1 MADTSRLGTILIVA
15 VICVGALLLVSAAI
29 PAWQE
34 YQRAAGPGGELPLSP
49 SSGIS
54 GKDPVSPLGP
64 SSPSSGIS
72 GKDPVSP
79 LSPSSPSSGIS
90 GKDPVSPLSPSS
102 PSSGISGKDPVSPL
116 GPSSPS
122 ADAPS
127 SSGPAALSA
136 PAAGDPILGTWSG
149 TKSVTLFFVSANG
162 NAVATFRDD
171 YSGEISGEV
180 HGAGMDEV
188 FSGGFVWQNNG
199 GGRYTGVVGENS
211 VDFTLQGDTLSM
223 VVNPKKLG
231 VNDLLDLDIPVEMH
245 RV

>member
-54 GKDPVSPLGP
+54 GKDPVSP
-64 SSPSSGIS
+64 S
-72 GKDPVSP
+72 
-79 LSPSSPSSGIS
+79 
-90 GKDPVSPLSPSS
+90 
-102 PSSGISGKDPVSPL
+102 

-127 SSGPAALSA
+127 SSGPAAPSA

-149 TKSVTLFFVSANG
+149 TKSISLLFVSANG
-162 NAVATFRDD
+162 YATATFRDD

>member
-1 MADTSRLGTILIVA
+1 MADASRLGTILIVA

-54 GKDPVSPLGP
+54 GKDPVFPL
-64 SSPSSGIS
+64 
-72 GKDPVSP
+72 D
-79 LSPSSPSSGIS
+79 PSSPSSGIS

-171 YSGEISGEV
+171 YSG
-180 HGAGMDEV
+180 
-188 FSGGFVWQNNG
+188 
-199 GGRYTGVVGENS
+199 
-211 VDFTLQGDTLSM
+211 
-223 VVNPKKLG
+223 
-231 VNDLLDLDIPVEMH
+231 
-245 RV
+245 

>member
-79 LSPSSPSSGIS
+79 LSPSSGIS

>member
-1 MADTSRLGTILIVA
+1 MADTSRLETILIVA
-15 VICVGALLLVSAAI
+15 VICVGVLLLVFAAI

-34 YQRAAGPGGELPLSP
+34 YQRAAGPDGDLPLSP
-49 SSGIS
+49 FVGSTGE
-54 GKDPVSPLGP
+54 DTV
-64 SSPSSGIS
+64 
-72 GKDPVSP
+72 
-79 LSPSSPSSGIS
+79 
-90 GKDPVSPLSPSS
+90 
-102 PSSGISGKDPVSPL
+102 
-116 GPSSPS
+116 
-122 ADAPS
+122 S
-127 SSGPAALSA
+127 SSGSSAPSA

-149 TKSVTLFFVSANG
+149 TKAISLLFVSANG
-162 NAVATFRDD
+162 YATATFRDD

>member
-1 MADTSRLGTILIVA
+1 MSEGLTGVETPSLPV
-15 VICVGALLLVSAAI
+15 VGSQV
-29 PAWQE
+29 
-34 YQRAAGPGGELPLSP
+34 
-49 SSGIS
+49 
-54 GKDPVSPLGP
+54 
-64 SSPSSGIS
+64 
-72 GKDPVSP
+72 
-79 LSPSSPSSGIS
+79 
-90 GKDPVSPLSPSS
+90 
-102 PSSGISGKDPVSPL
+102 
-116 GPSSPS
+116 
-122 ADAPS
+122 S
-127 SSGPAALSA
+127 SSGSSAPSA

-149 TKSVTLFFVSANG
+149 TKAISLLFVSANG
-162 NAVATFRDD
+162 YATATFRDD

>member
-54 GKDPVSPLGP
+54 GKDPVSPLR
-64 SSPSSGIS
+64 
-72 GKDPVSP
+72 
-79 LSPSSPSSGIS
+79 
-90 GKDPVSPLSPSS
+90 PSS